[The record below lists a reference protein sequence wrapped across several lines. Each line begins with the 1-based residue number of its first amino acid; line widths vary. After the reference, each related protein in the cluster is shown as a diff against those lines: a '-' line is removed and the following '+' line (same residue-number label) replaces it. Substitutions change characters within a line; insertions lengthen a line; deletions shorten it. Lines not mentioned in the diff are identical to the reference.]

1 MSKHKALTGAIA
13 ALASVATLGALA
25 APAHARD
32 DFDEAVVLRRDEF
45 AEVLRPGFKFHDV
58 QLLLVYP
65 EKYVF

>member
-1 MSKHKALTGAIA
+1 MLFRSSA
-13 ALASVATLGALA
+13 A
-25 APAHARD
+25 AHARD